1 MCDRKEDMSV
11 LVLLFIPVVIAV
23 GGLVVNF
30 NTVDIIYLVLVLAM
44 FFKYC
49 YKGKLVKNH

>member
-1 MCDRKEDMSV
+1 MCGRKEDMSV
-11 LVLLFIPVVIAV
+11 LMLLFIPVVIAV

-49 YKGKLVKNH
+49 CQGKLVKNH

>member
-49 YKGKLVKNH
+49 RKGKLVKNH